1 MTLNI
6 TISIAPK
13 REPAVLPI
21 GRNGTDGKIAN
32 IQKIAKDIEP
42 KTTVGIGAKAIFF
55 FARMKFPEQEKENF
69 VKKNDENMTFIA
81 LSESRCATVI
91 LQKIQF

>member
-42 KTTVGIGAKAIFF
+42 KTTVGIGAKAIVFF
-55 FARMKFPEQEKENF
+55 LLE
-69 VKKNDENMTFIA
+69 
-81 LSESRCATVI
+81 
-91 LQKIQF
+91 

>member
-42 KTTVGIGAKAIFF
+42 KTTVGIGAKAIVFFF
-55 FARMKFPEQEKENF
+55 FARMKFPEQEKEKLVN
-69 VKKNDENMTFIA
+69 KMYEYITFSHSS
-81 LSESRCATVI
+81 LCQNHSV
-91 LQKIQF
+91 LLW